1 MRVLCT
7 IDEVV
12 NTSMY
17 SSESNLK
24 ITKEYSGAD
33 RNTVL
38 FSPKVI
44 YPVLIDN
51 VLYGVRCFS
60 TSPLWDSGL
69 RFLYKLDSARVVC
82 MSPKMTAITVT
93 LSVPKWCCNIYRDDD
108 NVWSFVPMY
117 NQSRTYANINLSH
130 FNKKKLYKNQFH
142 GKNVAFYVELT

>member
-44 YPVLIDN
+44 YPVLIGN

-60 TSPLWDSGL
+60 TY
-69 RFLYKLDSARVVC
+69 RLYETQGFDFCTNLIRPVS
-82 MSPKMTAITVT
+82 
-93 LSVPKWCCNIYRDDD
+93 
-108 NVWSFVPMY
+108 
-117 NQSRTYANINLSH
+117 YACLQ
-130 FNKKKLYKNQFH
+130 K
-142 GKNVAFYVELT
+142 

>member
-69 RFLYKLDSARVVC
+69 RFLYKLDSARVVY

-117 NQSRTYANINLSH
+117 TRSRTYANVNSSH
-130 FNKKKLYKNQFH
+130 FNKNCYTKISFTEKMLLFMLN
-142 GKNVAFYVELT
+142 